1 MARKRLGPA
10 AAIRQ
15 LDAHFMSAAASHDAK
30 ALVTG
35 FYATDAVV
43 MPPNSPLVKGR
54 VNIQKFWQG
63 LLDAGAFGV
72 KLKTSTVEAAGDLAY
87 GRGGYSFSMPAAD
100 GSASQSIGKYV
111 VVYRRQKTGGWLAI
125 ADIFNSDTPSA

>member
-1 MARKRLGPA
+1 MATKRLDPA

-15 LDAHFMSAAASHDAK
+15 LDAHFMSAAASRDAK

-54 VNIQKFWQG
+54 ANIQKFWQG
-63 LLDAGAFGV
+63 LLDAGASGV
-72 KLKTSTVEAAGDLAY
+72 KLKTSTIEVSGALAY
-87 GRGGYSFSMPAAD
+87 GRGGYSFSTPAAD
-100 GSASQSIGKYV
+100 GSTSQNIGKYV
-111 VVYRRQKTGGWLAI
+111 VVYRRQPAGGWLAI
-125 ADIFNSDTPSA
+125 ADIFNSDTPA